1 MFEHKEQFE
10 QLHGVCLTAKLA
22 IQDQLQ
28 TIKESIYTYIYIYN
42 RYKSQLGTT
51 YHILY
56 LTDLISRYVCYASI
70 INYNHA
76 ARMPNPKKTS
86 GP

>member
-28 TIKESIYTYIYIYN
+28 TIKESIYTYIYIYIIDIN
-42 RYKSQLGTT
+42 LNLGQ
-51 YHILY
+51 HIIY
-56 LTDLISRYVCYASI
+56 CT
-70 INYNHA
+70 
-76 ARMPNPKKTS
+76 
-86 GP
+86 